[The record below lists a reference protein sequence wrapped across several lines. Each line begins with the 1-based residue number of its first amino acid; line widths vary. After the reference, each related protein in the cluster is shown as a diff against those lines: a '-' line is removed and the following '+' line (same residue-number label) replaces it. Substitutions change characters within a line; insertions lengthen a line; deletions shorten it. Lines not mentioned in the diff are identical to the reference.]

1 MTRNVASPQSTDT
14 SAHSKVSQQIMRPLF
29 LFAPGAGA
37 PSSHPWM
44 QRWKADL
51 EKIGDVETFDYL
63 YIRQNRKRP
72 DPLPQ
77 LIAAHR
83 QALAE
88 AREKHPN
95 AVAILIGKS
104 MGGRIGCHVALEEKM
119 NGLVCLGYPLCAMGD
134 RTKLRDEVL
143 RALTAPILFVQGTRD
158 PLCPLDLLERVRNQ
172 MKAPNFL
179 HVVEGG
185 DHSLVVTKRQ
195 LEATGQI
202 QDEVD
207 QSISKVIA
215 EFIDRL

>member
-1 MTRNVASPQSTDT
+1 M

-44 QRWKADL
+44 ERWTAHL
-51 EKIGDVETFDYL
+51 EKIGDVETFDYP
-63 YIRQNRKRP
+63 YMRQNRKRP

-88 AREKHPN
+88 ARRKHSR
-95 AVAILIGKS
+95 ARTILIGKS
-104 MGGRIGCHVALEEKM
+104 MGGRVGCHVALEEKVD
-119 NGLVCLGYPLCAMGD
+119 GLVCLGYPLCAMGD

-143 RALTAPILFVQGTRD
+143 RALTTPILFVQGTRD
-158 PLCPLDLLERVRNQ
+158 PLCPLDLLERVRSQ